1 MAATPYMSLTLPIPT
16 VTLGP
21 AWAIELNAALELID
35 SHDHTPGKGRLI
47 TSAALNINADLDIN
61 QQDLRNARSL
71 TLAEQLT
78 PLAGPTDIRSIFA
91 VGDDLFYRDGLGNTI
106 QITAAGALNAGTV
119 GGIGGDYITSSA
131 LVSYNSLS
139 QTFYFHQA
147 TSPDFISAK
156 IDSGDITLRE
166 AIANAEGVTLKS
178 PSGLALSYDITMPT
192 GTPGSTLPLLMASNG
207 DLSTGQLGSTQIAA
221 NAITT
226 TQLADDAVT
235 AAKIAP
241 NQVVSTWFREEFVA
255 GGTWTRPTGV
265 DNITV
270 RVVAGGG
277 GGGGGGGFPASGGD
291 SGGAGGSGG
300 AAGQV
305 IMMPVKVTA
314 ASYTITVGAAGT
326 GGAAGP
332 QLVNGSPGTAG
343 GNSSFV
349 GSDASI
355 TALGG
360 AAGLGGECGQVGVS
374 STGGAS
380 VGAFSSLT
388 TATYRSGS
396 GGSGRVSFNA
406 GDAGSAGESS
416 PFGTGGTAGLG
427 TPSDAVGSGG
437 GGGGGAAALGAG
449 GTGANARQG
458 GGLTPAASP
467 GGVGAG
473 YGSGGGGGA
482 GCPANAVAINNPSA
496 GGAGAPGIVEIFYAK
511 LNA

>member
-207 DLSTGQLGSTQIAA
+207 DLSTGQIVNAQLAA
-221 NAITT
+221 NAVDTGNIVN
-226 TQLADDAVT
+226 LAVT
-235 AAKIAP
+235 GAKIADDTITVGKIAPAANVVTMAKETITTGAGTWNKPASMVGDFAIVKVCGGGGGGASGNVP
-241 NQVVSTWFREEFVA
+241 NGGGGGAGAQPRVLALNLASISSLAYSIGTGGA
-255 GGTWTRPTGV
+255 GGTAGGGNGSAGNDTTFGDIISKGGEGGLSGTGAGGGTT
-265 DNITV
+265 DTITTYKSMV
-270 RVVAGGG
+270 EAGVNAGNGGSTYVSPGTAGTSTGYAVGGAGGAAGTVGGGGGGGGGGASLGAGGIGGHGENVGGSEAGFAATGAGGG
-277 GGGGGGGFPASGGD
+277 GGGGGGI
-291 SGGAGGSGG
+291 GAG
-300 AAGQV
+300 
-305 IMMPVKVTA
+305 T
-314 ASYTITVGAAGT
+314 
-326 GGAAGP
+326 
-332 QLVNGSPGTAG
+332 SP
-343 GNSSFV
+343 
-349 GSDASI
+349 
-355 TALGG
+355 
-360 AAGLGGECGQVGVS
+360 
-374 STGGAS
+374 
-380 VGAFSSLT
+380 
-388 TATYRSGS
+388 
-396 GGSGRVSFNA
+396 
-406 GDAGSAGESS
+406 
-416 PFGTGGTAGLG
+416 
-427 TPSDAVGSGG
+427 
-437 GGGGGAAALGAG
+437 
-449 GTGANARQG
+449 
-458 GGLTPAASP
+458 
-467 GGVGAG
+467 
-473 YGSGGGGGA
+473 
-482 GCPANAVAINNPSA
+482 A
-496 GGAGAPGIVEIFYAK
+496 GGAGANGLIEIFYWV
-511 LNA
+511 NVNP